1 MNLLFLLATIFVIIN
16 IIQVWLILFFKSLIR
31 GGMIVGLMEALEF
44 CIMIYLL
51 LKKELAIFFLVVSIE
66 ILEWLSIAYFSTKVR
81 LNKGRKKII

>member
-1 MNLLFLLATIFVIIN
+1 MGFLFFLTTIFVIIN
-16 IIQVWLILFFKSLIR
+16 IIQVWLILFFKSLIK

-66 ILEWLSIAYFSTKVR
+66 VLEWLSIAYFSTKS
-81 LNKGRKKII
+81 KIK

>member
-44 CIMIYLL
+44 SIMIYLL
-51 LKKELAIFFLVVSIE
+51 LRKELTIFFLVVSIE
-66 ILEWLSIAYFSTKVR
+66 VLEWLSIAYFSTKS
-81 LNKGRKKII
+81 KIK